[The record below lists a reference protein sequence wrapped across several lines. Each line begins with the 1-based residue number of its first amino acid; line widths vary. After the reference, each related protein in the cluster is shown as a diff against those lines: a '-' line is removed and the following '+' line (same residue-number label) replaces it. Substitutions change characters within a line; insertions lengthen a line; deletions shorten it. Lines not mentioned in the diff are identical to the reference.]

1 MAAFIVGKT
10 AVDVDATR
18 LMWDFF
24 QAHPVGK

>member
-10 AVDVDATR
+10 TAEVDATR